1 MEKKNIRGA
10 VIITA
15 GFSEVG
21 NYELEN
27 KIREIAKNY
36 GIRIIGPNCLGI
48 MNTHLD
54 LNATFASIFP
64 PKGKVSIVS
73 QSGAILDAILDI
85 APLLNIGFS
94 KVVSIGNKVDIQE
107 SDLLEYFIKDDD
119 TEIVVLYIEG
129 LKDKNF

>member
-1 MEKKNIRGA
+1 MKCYSSVLDVEDEIDLAVIAVPNIIVPKVLEECGEKNIRGA

-64 PKGKVSIVS
+64 PKEKF
-73 QSGAILDAILDI
+73 Q
-85 APLLNIGFS
+85 
-94 KVVSIGNKVDIQE
+94 
-107 SDLLEYFIKDDD
+107 
-119 TEIVVLYIEG
+119 
-129 LKDKNF
+129 

>member
-1 MEKKNIRGA
+1 M
-10 VIITA
+10 
-15 GFSEVG
+15 
-21 NYELEN
+21 
-27 KIREIAKNY
+27 
-36 GIRIIGPNCLGI
+36 
-48 MNTHLD
+48 
-54 LNATFASIFP
+54 
-64 PKGKVSIVS
+64 
-73 QSGAILDAILDI
+73 DAILDI